1 MSCNIR
7 ILAGKHI
14 NHFHSD
20 KLRTLLLLRTSLM
33 DILMPRPLSW
43 TSHANWLHRRPIWTT
58 SRTVRLI
65 QENRATNSTHH
76 FSHYLHHV
84 FHVWDLLSVIL
95 WSMISLALRF
105 HSAFWLQYS
114 LWFCQ
119 LLTTSTMA
127 ASLDEENDP
136 ISNRYIP
143 REARA
148 VPDEEVVHTIE
159 FRKITYPLTDRPAE
173 LWIVEANH
181 RGHKH
186 WRTLERFLDDF
197 AINPLGAPPDYAMAS
212 CAHLETLALQW
223 REYYNV
229 PHPFPHGGPPQLQEL
244 RRHILPQQIDPNT
257 TFEGPHASIPN
268 QQPLL
273 RACWGC
279 SAFRH
284 SQGNPALSLS
294 VPLFPAGAPP
304 TSHYDLGDL
313 YKTYDFGPYIQT
325 PMACPV
331 SGSSDLFD
339 EFTYTHWRISY
350 IARARK
356 KQFDSLFHSQYLPI
370 RCFVSVWFRCHVN
383 VSFSVT
389 IPVPLSLHCILWLHI
404 L

>member
-1 MSCNIR
+1 
-7 ILAGKHI
+7 
-14 NHFHSD
+14 
-20 KLRTLLLLRTSLM
+20 
-33 DILMPRPLSW
+33 
-43 TSHANWLHRRPIWTT
+43 
-58 SRTVRLI
+58 
-65 QENRATNSTHH
+65 
-76 FSHYLHHV
+76 
-84 FHVWDLLSVIL
+84 
-95 WSMISLALRF
+95 
-105 HSAFWLQYS
+105 
-114 LWFCQ
+114 
-119 LLTTSTMA
+119 MA

-244 RRHILPQQIDPNT
+244 RRHVLPQQIDPNT

-273 RACWGC
+273 RACWGR

-294 VPLFPAGAPP
+294 VPYSHSVLHPPPTTTSATSTDHTSRRQWLAQSPVPP
-304 TSHYDLGDL
+304 TS
-313 YKTYDFGPYIQT
+313 YI
-325 PMACPV
+325 
-331 SGSSDLFD
+331 
-339 EFTYTHWRISY
+339 
-350 IARARK
+350 
-356 KQFDSLFHSQYLPI
+356 
-370 RCFVSVWFRCHVN
+370 
-383 VSFSVT
+383 
-389 IPVPLSLHCILWLHI
+389 
-404 L
+404 